1 MSLEVKQEGIKS
13 YEIKKYT
20 HSGIN
25 PFTDQIAMEEPLL
38 IRLTYPGVVSEEL
51 VITMQTPVHSMD
63 LIRGFLY
70 SEGIIDAVSQILKI
84 EIDGQK
90 AEVTLSQAPIKR
102 SERGT
107 VSTAACGMCGKTSL
121 DAISLVRTFDMAEC
135 AIQISPS
142 LLLQMNQQ
150 MRQAQTLFE
159 HTGGIHAAAL
169 FDAQGQLI
177 LLREDIG
184 RHNAVDKAI
193 GQMLAQGIDRKDVSL
208 FVSGRAGFE
217 LVQKAL
223 VSGIGMMV
231 AVGAPSS
238 LAVDYAEDNG
248 MTLIGFMQK
257 EKFNIYTHPSR
268 VKDTSQKKHD
278 FQE

>member
-1 MSLEVKQEGIKS
+1 MN
-13 YEIKKYT
+13 
-20 HSGIN
+20 HFN
-25 PFTDQIAMEEPLL
+25 DQIAIEEPLL
-38 IRLTYPGVVSEEL
+38 ISLSYPGVKAEEL
-51 VITMQTPVHSMD
+51 VITMQTPVHKQD
-63 LIRGFLY
+63 LVRGFLY
-70 SEGIIDAVSQILKI
+70 SEGIIDDISQILNI
-84 EIDGQK
+84 EIEKQK
-90 AEVTLSQAPIKR
+90 AEVTLSHPPIRK

-121 DAISLVRTFDMAEC
+121 DAISLVRTFDMTEYP
-135 AIQISPS
+135 IRISPS
-142 LLLQMNQQ
+142 LLLQMNPQ

-169 FDAQGQLI
+169 FDGQGQLI

-193 GQMLAQGIDRKDVSL
+193 GQMLDQGIDRKEVIL

-248 MTLIGFMQK
+248 MTLIGFIHK
-257 EKFNIYTHPSR
+257 EKFNIYTHPDR
-268 VKDTSQKKHD
+268 VIRKT
-278 FQE
+278 

>member
-1 MSLEVKQEGIKS
+1 MSVELKEKGIQS
-13 YEIKKYT
+13 YQINKYT
-20 HSGIN
+20 QSGVNAFI
-25 PFTDQIAMEEPLL
+25 DQIAIEEPLL
-38 IRLTYPGVVSEEL
+38 ISLTYPGVVSEEL
-51 VITMQTPVHSMD
+51 VITMQTPVHGED
-63 LIRGFLY
+63 LIKGFLY

-84 EIDGQK
+84 VLEGQK
-90 AEVTLSQAPIKR
+90 AEVTLSQAPIKK
-102 SERGT
+102 SERST

-121 DAISLVRTFDMAEC
+121 DAISLVRTFDMNDST
-135 AIQISPS
+135 IQISPS

-169 FDAQGQLI
+169 FDAKGKLI
-177 LLREDIG
+177 ILREDIG
-184 RHNAVDKAI
+184 RHNAVDKVI
-193 GQMLAQGIDRKDVSL
+193 GQMLTKSLKRTEVIL

-223 VSGIGMMV
+223 VSGIVMMV

-238 LAVDYAEDNG
+238 LAMDYAGDNG

-257 EKFNIYTHPSR
+257 EKFNIYTHPNR
-268 VKDTSQKKHD
+268 VMNTSQKKA
-278 FQE
+278 

>member
-1 MSLEVKQEGIKS
+1 MSIELKQDGIKS
-13 YEIKKYT
+13 YQIDKYIS
-20 HSGIN
+20 SGVN
-25 PFTDQIAMEEPLL
+25 AFTDQIAIEEPLL
-38 IRLTYPGVVSEEL
+38 ISLTYPGVEAEEL
-51 VITMQTPVHSMD
+51 VITMQTPVHSED
-63 LIRGFLY
+63 LVRGFLY

-84 EIDGQK
+84 EMEGQK
-90 AEVTLSQAPIKR
+90 AKITLSQEPIKK

-121 DAISLVRTFDMAEC
+121 DAIDLVRTFDMTKC

-150 MRQAQTLFE
+150 MRKAQTLFE

-169 FDAQGQLI
+169 FDGQGQLI
-177 LLREDIG
+177 LLREDVG

-193 GQMLAQGIDRKDVSL
+193 GQMLAKGIDRNEVIL

-238 LAVDYAEDNG
+238 LAVDYAQENA

-257 EKFNIYTHPSR
+257 EKFNIYTHPDR
-268 VKDTSQKKHD
+268 VASKK
-278 FQE
+278 E